1 MAIAHSF
8 VQERILAAQGGDLAA
23 FGDVVEHLHG
33 VIRGYVAMQGAPS
46 HEEEELAQ
54 RAFIEAYQKLG
65 DFDPGRP
72 FLPWMRGIARYV
84 VLRYFERR
92 EIEVRHRDEIVRH
105 HLAEAAPAPVEG
117 DDARFDLEHLQACLD
132 RLAPQAKGLIRDH
145 YFAELDAPAIAER
158 DGSSPQAI
166 RMALSRARA
175 MLRRCI
181 ETRLA
186 PPAAPGAPA

>member
-8 VQERILAAQGGDLAA
+8 VQERILAAQGGDLTA

-33 VIRGYVAMQGAPS
+33 VIRGYVAMHGAPA

-84 VLRYFERR
+84 VLRYLSGRDRGSPPRRAGAPPPRR
-92 EIEVRHRDEIVRH
+92 EH
-105 HLAEAAPAPVEG
+105 A
-117 DDARFDLEHLQACLD
+117 
-132 RLAPQAKGLIRDH
+132 
-145 YFAELDAPAIAER
+145 
-158 DGSSPQAI
+158 
-166 RMALSRARA
+166 
-175 MLRRCI
+175 
-181 ETRLA
+181 
-186 PPAAPGAPA
+186 GAGRGR